1 MDDDLLPPVGKVNIN
16 KHIVKAGTPLYRIHR
31 EKYAGDAF
39 NNNLGSDARFSPIID
54 QYSNVIAT
62 IYAGDNTKVA
72 LCEVPLHD
80 VDFTKQYVGFNVRRL
95 SGLVHTELLVNTE
108 LQLAALDQPGLAKM
122 RASKKVAHC
131 DAAHYQVTRK
141 WAEAIYVQHQD
152 IQGLI
157 WPSKQHPGNA
167 YVLFGDRLNGNE
179 LSITAKTV
187 SVTDKSV
194 LIHLFELADKMG
206 ITLLED
212 D

>member
-1 MDDDLLPPVGKVNIN
+1 MADDLLPPVGKVNIN
-16 KHIVKAGTPLYRIHR
+16 KHIVRAGTPLYRIHR

-39 NNNLGSDARFSPIID
+39 NDSPGGDARFSPIID
-54 QYSNVIAT
+54 QHNNVIAT

-80 VDFTKQYVGFNVRRL
+80 IDFLQQHVEFNVRRL
-95 SGLVHTELLVNTE
+95 SGLVHTELVVNVE
-108 LQLAALDQPGLAKM
+108 LQFAALDQPGLAKM

-131 DAAHYQVTRK
+131 DAMHYQITRK
-141 WAEAIYVQHQD
+141 WAEAIHAQHQD

-167 YVLFGDRLNGNE
+167 YVLFGDRLNRDE
-179 LSITAKTV
+179 LSIIGNML

-194 LIHLFELADKMG
+194 LIHLFELADSMG
-206 ITLLED
+206 ITLIED
-212 D
+212 E

>member
-1 MDDDLLPPVGKVNIN
+1 MADDLFPPVGKVNIN
-16 KHIVKAGTPLYRIHR
+16 KYLVKAGTPLYRIHR

-39 NNNLGSDARFSPIID
+39 NDSPGGDARFSPIFD
-54 QYSNVIAT
+54 QHNNVITT
-62 IYAGDNTKVA
+62 IYAGDTTKVA

-80 VDFTKQYVGFNVRRL
+80 VDFSQQHIEFNVRRL
-95 SGLVHTELLVNTE
+95 VGLVHTELLVNTE

-131 DAAHYQVTRK
+131 DATDYQITRK
-141 WAEAIYVQHQD
+141 WAEAIHEQHQD
-152 IQGLI
+152 IHGLI

-167 YVLFGDRLNGNE
+167 YILFGDRLNGDE
-179 LSITAKTV
+179 LSITGNRV
-187 SVTDKSV
+187 SVIDKSV
-194 LIHLFELADKMG
+194 LLHLFELADEMG